1 MGSIAANVEFRWK
14 PIEPLT
20 DHEKNLDLSDIVPIS
35 ESWKEFKAR
44 LKDSNPTG
52 LRQFNERLIRSLS
65 IETGIL
71 ERIYDLD
78 RGTTEALIAKGF
90 IEELIQRES
99 TNIEPSTL
107 VDILRDQEAAI
118 YLVQDLV
125 SKARPFTRGV
135 LFELHSI
142 LTRHQPTTVAVDQ
155 FGNRM
160 EVPLRRG
167 AFKEYPNNPKRP
179 DESIHEYSP
188 PEHVASEVDNLLKW
202 LESYGDENPLLVSA
216 WLHHRFTQIHPFQDG
231 NGRVARVITTMVLL
245 RAGLLPLVV
254 DRNLRTDYIG
264 ALESADHG
272 NLEGL
277 VRIFAAL
284 EKNAILQALSLDVE
298 AEQRAEKSLTSAVIE
313 SLEAK
318 FNKRRQVRRQEL
330 LGVNAV
336 AERLRLI
343 ASESV
348 EHSLHELTRKVF
360 LHDERP
366 EVRVT
371 EGGPDRGNSHWYK
384 FEVTRL
390 NEALTS
396 KKWINFSEGHYFVK
410 AAIRY
415 EKTRLVFVVSFHHI
429 GRELTGVMETT
440 AFLLLETFDEA
451 EEDVLIRGERVGS
464 DVIPSCLEPFVITW
478 TTEPQKVEAAFLGW
492 LDRSLA
498 IAIKEWGDK
507 L

>member
-1 MGSIAANVEFRWK
+1 MTGNPEYRWK
-14 PIEPLT
+14 RIEPLT
-20 DHEKNLDLSDIVPIS
+20 DQEKAIDLSDIVPLS
-35 ESWKEFKAR
+35 ESWKQFKSR
-44 LKDSNPTG
+44 LKNSNPTG

-90 IEELIQRES
+90 IEDLIQRES

-135 LFELHSI
+135 LLELHSI
-142 LTRHQPTTVAVDQ
+142 LARHQPTTIAVDQ
-155 FGNRM
+155 FGSRM

-179 DESIHEYSP
+179 DGSIHEYAP
-188 PEHVASEVDNLLKW
+188 PEHVASEVDNLLGW
-202 LESYGDENPLLVSA
+202 LQSYADQNPLLVAA

-245 RAGLLPLVV
+245 RADLLPLVV
-254 DRNLRTDYIG
+254 DRNMRPDYIG

-272 NLEGL
+272 NLENL
-277 VRIFAAL
+277 ANIFATL

-298 AEQRAEKSLTSAVIE
+298 AEQRAEKSLTGAVIE
-313 SLEAK
+313 SLETK

-330 LGVNAV
+330 LAVNAV
-336 AERLRLI
+336 ADRLRSI
-343 ASESV
+343 GSESV
-348 EHSLHELTRKVF
+348 EQNLRDLTRRVF
-360 LHDERP
+360 LRDERP
-366 EVRVT
+366 DVRVT
-371 EGGPDRGNSHWYK
+371 EGGPDHGNSHWYK

-390 NEALTS
+390 NEALIS

-410 AAIRY
+410 AAVRY

-429 GRELTGVMETT
+429 GRELTGVMEAT

-451 EEDVLIRGERVGS
+451 EEEEDVLIRGERMGS

-478 TTEPQKVEAAFLGW
+478 TTEAGKVEAAFLRW
-492 LDRSLA
+492 LDQSLA